1 MHIQAALRGGFLF
14 DIRLPP
20 GILAGMEKEV
30 VYYKHCFVCGPE
42 NPIGLKL
49 RFLSDGNSVRT
60 RYTPTRQHEGYRHI
74 AHGGLIAT
82 ILDEVMIK
90 AALAEEIYCVTAQM
104 DIRYKVPVAVD
115 TELTFEGRITER
127 KGRIIKTEGTV
138 KDDAGTL
145 YADARGTY
153 MTVSPE
159 MQATLL
165 ESLEE

>member
-1 MHIQAALRGGFLF
+1 
-14 DIRLPP
+14 
-20 GILAGMEKEV
+20 MEKEV
-30 VYYKHCFVCGPE
+30 VYYKHCFVCGPD

-49 RFLSDGNSVRT
+49 RFVFDGNAVHT
-60 RYTPTRQHEGYRHI
+60 RYKPSRQHEGYRHI

-90 AALAEEIYCVTAQM
+90 AALAEEIYCVTAQI
-104 DIRYKVPVAVD
+104 DVRYKVPVSVE
-115 TELTFEGRITER
+115 TELNFEGRITGR
-127 KGRIIKTEGTV
+127 KGRMIKTEGAV
-138 KDDAGTL
+138 KDDDGTL

-159 MQATLL
+159 MQAMLL